1 MILQPLHRQVG
12 DKSLKK
18 KEFILPFSTGQLSG
32 CVFTVGGW
40 LGGGTFLLVYQRR
53 LLTMG
58 QLIKLSMFFWII
70 HALFRLSPSQFN
82 KSAHCQ

>member
-40 LGGGTFLLVYQRR
+40 GGG
-53 LLTMG
+53 
-58 QLIKLSMFFWII
+58 
-70 HALFRLSPSQFN
+70 QFSTGIS
-82 KSAHCQ
+82 KTITYHGPTH

>member
-1 MILQPLHRQVG
+1 MILQPLPRQVG

-40 LGGGTFLLVYQRR
+40 WGGG
-53 LLTMG
+53 
-58 QLIKLSMFFWII
+58 
-70 HALFRLSPSQFN
+70 ALFYWYIKDDYLPCANSLNFPCSFE
-82 KSAHCQ
+82 